1 MSLRSSRSPRSPR
14 SPRSARKPASA
25 SSPAGELRD
34 GFKFRGGHPALDL
47 TASLAGRRR
56 AEPTE
61 LLAEPADLGRWL
73 VAAGLLPRAPQPT
86 LEELA
91 SARELR
97 EALYRLFHSRAHQRP
112 LPAADRAVVNRWAA
126 FPAPAPQLSP
136 DGALTWTGAG
146 VASSLAALARAGVE
160 LLGGPSAGRIRACS
174 GEGCALVFLDASRAG
189 ERRWCSMA
197 SCGNKAKVSSFR
209 RRERRAL

>member
-1 MSLRSSRSPRSPR
+1 M
-14 SPRSARKPASA
+14 SPRSARKPPTAS
-25 SSPAGELRD
+25 PPTGELRD

-61 LLAEPADLGRWL
+61 LLVEPEDLGRWL
-73 VAAGLLPRAPQPT
+73 VAAGLLPRRPAPT
-86 LEELA
+86 REELA

-97 EALYRLFHSRAHQRP
+97 EALYRLFHNRAHQRP
-112 LPAADRAVVNRWAA
+112 LAAADRAILNRWAA
-126 FPAPAPQLSP
+126 FPAPAPQLAA

-146 VASSLAALARAGVE
+146 VTTSLATIARAGVE
-160 LLGGPSAGRIRACS
+160 LLGGPGADRIRACS

-189 ERRWCSMA
+189 ERRWCSMS
-197 SCGNKAKVSSFR
+197 SCGNKAKVNSFR